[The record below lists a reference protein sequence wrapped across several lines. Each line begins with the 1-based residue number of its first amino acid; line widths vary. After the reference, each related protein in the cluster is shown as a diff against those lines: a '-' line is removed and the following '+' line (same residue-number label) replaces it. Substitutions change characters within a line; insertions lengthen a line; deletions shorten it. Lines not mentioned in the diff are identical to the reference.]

1 MINNLFLILCF
12 NLYRNDIFLDILIFN
27 LCDYVDFCDN
37 FKSSF
42 KIFEI
47 RNLEFG

>member
-37 FKSSF
+37 FKSCF

-47 RNLEFG
+47 HNLEFG